1 VFLYAAIPVISQLE
15 DLFNEV
21 ITWLYDDVG
30 IAWGLGIVLITWL
43 SRLVVLPFTLR
54 SMHGMREMQALQ
66 PYLKEIQEKYKDDRQ
81 RMQRE
86 QMALFQEHGVNPLS
100 ACLPLVFQF
109 PVFIALYNLLRS
121 TTFKDE
127 LIDSGD
133 PGWLFINH
141 LGEHPTGA
149 ETVVLVLLAV
159 AGTFALIIF
168 TPSPQ
173 TTGGNTQRYLFAGVF
188 SLVTVFL
195 IPNAPAGI
203 AVYFIASGLWQIGQQ
218 TVIHF
223 VWPWRPIR
231 RPTSSLSM
239 SAWISSSPSSTA
251 TDASSPSSSTMR
263 SSSTRTRS
271 AGSSGR
277 IEGWDSTPPSATRG
291 V

>member
-223 VWPWRPIR
+223 VWPLPSVPTPEEVKATKPPPPPPRKRKR
-231 RPTSSLSM
+231 R
-239 SAWISSSPSSTA
+239 
-251 TDASSPSSSTMR
+251 R
-263 SSSTRTRS
+263 
-271 AGSSGR
+271 
-277 IEGWDSTPPSATRG
+277 
-291 V
+291 

>member
-1 VFLYAAIPVISQLE
+1 MFLYAAIPVISQLE

-127 LIDSGD
+127 LIASGD

-223 VWPWRPIR
+223 VWPLPSVPTPQEVKAAKPPPPPPRKRKR
-231 RPTSSLSM
+231 R
-239 SAWISSSPSSTA
+239 
-251 TDASSPSSSTMR
+251 R
-263 SSSTRTRS
+263 
-271 AGSSGR
+271 
-277 IEGWDSTPPSATRG
+277 
-291 V
+291 

>member
-1 VFLYAAIPVISQLE
+1 MPLDPDSLSSVFLAASILSPIE
-15 DLFNEV
+15 NLFNDV
-21 ITWLYDDVG
+21 LVWFHDDVG
-30 IAWGLGIVLITWL
+30 LAWGLGIVLITWL

-109 PVFIALYNLLRS
+109 PVFIALYQLLRS
-121 TTFKDE
+121 STFKDE
-127 LIDSGD
+127 LVESGD
-133 PGWLFINH
+133 AGWLFINH
-141 LGEHPTGA
+141 LAEHPTGVEA
-149 ETVVLVLLAV
+149 AALIVLAV

-173 TTGGNTQRYLFAGVF
+173 TGGATQRYLFAGIF

-203 AVYFIASGLWQIGQQ
+203 AVYFIASGLWQAIQQ

-223 VWPWRPIR
+223 VWPLPAVPTPEEVKAAKPPPPPPRKKKR
-231 RPTSSLSM
+231 R
-239 SAWISSSPSSTA
+239 
-251 TDASSPSSSTMR
+251 R
-263 SSSTRTRS
+263 
-271 AGSSGR
+271 
-277 IEGWDSTPPSATRG
+277 
-291 V
+291 

>member
-223 VWPWRPIR
+223 VWPLPSVPTPAEVKAAKPPPPPPRKRKR
-231 RPTSSLSM
+231 R
-239 SAWISSSPSSTA
+239 
-251 TDASSPSSSTMR
+251 R
-263 SSSTRTRS
+263 
-271 AGSSGR
+271 
-277 IEGWDSTPPSATRG
+277 
-291 V
+291 

>member
-1 VFLYAAIPVISQLE
+1 MPLDANILSPIE
-15 DLFNEV
+15 NLFNDV
-21 ITWLYDDVG
+21 IVWFHDNGVT
-30 IAWGLGIVLITWL
+30 WGLGIVFITWL

-66 PYLKEIQEKYKDDRQ
+66 PYIKEIQEKYKDDRQ

-109 PVFIALYNLLRS
+109 PVFIALYQLLRS
-121 TTFKDE
+121 SMFKDE
-127 LIDSGD
+127 LIQSGD

-149 ETVVLVLLAV
+149 ESIALIVLAV
-159 AGTFALIIF
+159 AGTFALILF

-173 TTGGNTQRYLFAGVF
+173 TTGTGNMQRYLFAGVF

-203 AVYFIASGLWQIGQQ
+203 AVYFIASGLWQIMQQ

-223 VWPWRPIR
+223 VWPLPAVPTPDEVKAAKPPPPPPRKRKR
-231 RPTSSLSM
+231 R
-239 SAWISSSPSSTA
+239 
-251 TDASSPSSSTMR
+251 R
-263 SSSTRTRS
+263 
-271 AGSSGR
+271 
-277 IEGWDSTPPSATRG
+277 
-291 V
+291 

>member
-66 PYLKEIQEKYKDDRQ
+66 PYMKEIQEKYKDDRQ

-86 QMALFQEHGVNPLS
+86 QMTLFQEHGVNPLS
-100 ACLPLVFQF
+100 ACLPLLFQF

-121 TTFKDE
+121 STFKDE
-127 LIDSGD
+127 LIASGD

-223 VWPWRPIR
+223 VWPLPSVPTPEEVKAAKPPPPPPRKRKR
-231 RPTSSLSM
+231 R
-239 SAWISSSPSSTA
+239 
-251 TDASSPSSSTMR
+251 R
-263 SSSTRTRS
+263 
-271 AGSSGR
+271 
-277 IEGWDSTPPSATRG
+277 
-291 V
+291 